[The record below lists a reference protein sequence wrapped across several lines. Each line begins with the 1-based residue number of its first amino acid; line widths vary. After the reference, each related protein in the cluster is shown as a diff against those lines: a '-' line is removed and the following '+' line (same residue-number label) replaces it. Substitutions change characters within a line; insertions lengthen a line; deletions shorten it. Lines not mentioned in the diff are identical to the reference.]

1 MNTQYDDY
9 HSDWVE
15 KATDYPTKALLVAAM
30 SLFKEQEKR
39 IENHKGKLDGAS
51 WRPENWNE

>member
-51 WRPENWNE
+51 WSPEN

>member
-15 KATDYPTKALLVAAM
+15 KAADYPTKALLVAAM
-30 SLFKEQEKR
+30 NLLREQEKR

-51 WRPENWNE
+51 WSPENWNE